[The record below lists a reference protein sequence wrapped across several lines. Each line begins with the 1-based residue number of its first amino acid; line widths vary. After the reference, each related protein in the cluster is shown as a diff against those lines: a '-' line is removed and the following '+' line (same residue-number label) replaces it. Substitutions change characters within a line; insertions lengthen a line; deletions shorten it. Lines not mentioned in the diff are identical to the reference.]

1 MAYTT
6 TTTAVAPQVRD
17 CPHCGARAS
26 YVIES
31 RTTSLGRRRR
41 YECQSCGSRDSTH
54 EIDQAVLEQLKQD
67 SMHLQRIR
75 ALLVP
80 DAELNPLTKPKQRHR
95 CGGCAMANGTDC
107 SLTLPEAF
115 TPDAADCIHYQPTR

>member
-1 MAYTT
+1 MAYTAT
-6 TTTAVAPQVRD
+6 ATAVAPTVRD

-41 YECQSCGSRDSTH
+41 YECQGCGSRDTTQ
-54 EIDQAVLEQLKQD
+54 EIDQALLEQLKQD

-75 ALLVP
+75 AMLHSP
-80 DAELNPLTKPKQRHR
+80 ATPTRQAAPAHR
-95 CGGCAMANGTDC
+95 CSSCAMADGTDC
-107 SLTLPEAF
+107 TLTLPEAF
-115 TPDAADCIHYQPTR
+115 TAEAADCIHYQSNG